1 MRFEVHA
8 VDHSVTIG
16 CGHNFGVVY
25 LVFLKFLDQ
34 LSENLERNP
43 ACSVEIRQIIVYV
56 IATLNWLYFSNSSE
70 HCAHTILETFSQH
83 LCHIFR
89 NVLKLP
95 NSLV

>member
-8 VDHSVTIG
+8 VDQSVTIG
-16 CGHNFGVVY
+16 CGHNFGVAY

-34 LSENLERNP
+34 LSANSERNP
-43 ACSVEIRQIIVYV
+43 ACSVEISQITVYV
-56 IATLNWLYFSNSSE
+56 IATLNWY
-70 HCAHTILETFSQH
+70 CAHTILETFSQH